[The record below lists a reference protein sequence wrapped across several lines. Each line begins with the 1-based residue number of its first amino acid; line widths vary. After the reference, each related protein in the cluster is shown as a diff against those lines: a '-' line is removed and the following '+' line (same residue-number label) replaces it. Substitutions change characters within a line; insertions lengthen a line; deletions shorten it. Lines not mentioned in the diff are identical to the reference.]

1 MRRLFALSATVALF
15 AMLAVPL
22 HAEGQRDGRYR
33 IVSGAISSPADRAPD
48 PQDRPLLILVD
59 SWTGR
64 SWSLNE
70 QFRWQPL
77 AFARPGPES
86 AVRDTVPPLLEK

>member
-1 MRRLFALSATVALF
+1 MRRLFALSSSVALF

-77 AFARPGPES
+77 TFARPSPES